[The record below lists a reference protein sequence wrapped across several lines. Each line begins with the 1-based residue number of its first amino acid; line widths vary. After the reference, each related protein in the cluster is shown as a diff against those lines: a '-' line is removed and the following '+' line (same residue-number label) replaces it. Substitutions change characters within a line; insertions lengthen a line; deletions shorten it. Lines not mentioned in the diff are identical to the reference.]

1 MTTETTTTGSSCW
14 NLKVSAEADRGGR
27 KYMEDV
33 ALVDFRREQNI
44 EYAVF
49 GIFDG
54 HGGHQAARFAKAHLM
69 NFIRQQK
76 CFWSNRS
83 DSVKK
88 AIHDGFIACHEA
100 MRKKLPNWPK
110 TALGHDCTSGSTASI
125 AIIRGNK
132 LYVAYVGDSGIVMGF
147 QKTGDQTPDTEEK
160 NQNLDL
166 ESEGTTE
173 GTISLANNPHT
184 TFCEKLSGPAYSSN
198 CNPSNRTKTNKD
210 FYYRELTTDHKP
222 ESLSEKRRI
231 IADGGGV
238 AIKNGVNRVIWK
250 REKFSGVGYD
260 RIPFLAV
267 ARSLGDLWSYNP
279 DTDRFVVSPVPDIEV
294 VDLNAVREKPRFI
307 ILASDGIWN
316 MIRPWDAV
324 YLVSSFKQRRQNGK
338 TDGSP
343 AHDLVREALMR
354 WRLRGLRADN
364 SSAVVIWLDKA
375 EGKTSSEY
383 FNKAWSSDT
392 GNSVSYTNPTETSV
406 ENQKPEI
413 LEDEDED
420 DEEISISAV
429 ELADVVPAKYPS
441 MSRMGKYAD
450 LSIPEDELAL
460 ISDDSDVNIEEEA
473 QVKTTSSSKRKNS
486 SESSPLQDNAVSSTS
501 DVQKNTDLNKS
512 IKRPSSER
520 EEDEPKRS
528 PKRQKPDEVTS
539 LGRRGSLRSNQ
550 KRLKEI
556 KSRENS
562 PMKKNLRSSKKI

>member
-1 MTTETTTTGSSCW
+1 
-14 NLKVSAEADRGGR
+14 
-27 KYMEDV
+27 
-33 ALVDFRREQNI
+33 
-44 EYAVF
+44 
-49 GIFDG
+49 
-54 HGGHQAARFAKAHLM
+54 
-69 NFIRQQK
+69 
-76 CFWSNRS
+76 
-83 DSVKK
+83 
-88 AIHDGFIACHEA
+88 
-100 MRKKLPNWPK
+100 
-110 TALGHDCTSGSTASI
+110 
-125 AIIRGNK
+125 
-132 LYVAYVGDSGIVMGF
+132 
-147 QKTGDQTPDTEEK
+147 
-160 NQNLDL
+160 
-166 ESEGTTE
+166 
-173 GTISLANNPHT
+173 
-184 TFCEKLSGPAYSSN
+184 
-198 CNPSNRTKTNKD
+198 
-210 FYYRELTTDHKP
+210 
-222 ESLSEKRRI
+222 
-231 IADGGGV
+231 
-238 AIKNGVNRVIWK
+238 
-250 REKFSGVGYD
+250 
-260 RIPFLAV
+260 
-267 ARSLGDLWSYNP
+267 
-279 DTDRFVVSPVPDIEV
+279 
-294 VDLNAVREKPRFI
+294 
-307 ILASDGIWN
+307 

-420 DEEISISAV
+420 DEEISFSAA

-441 MSRMGKYAD
+441 MTRMGKYAD

-473 QVKTTSSSKRKNS
+473 QIKTSSSKRKKS
-486 SESSPLQDNAVSSTS
+486 SEGSSPLQDNAVSSTS
-501 DVQKNTDLNKS
+501 DVKKSTDLNKS
-512 IKRPSSER
+512 VKRPSSER

-528 PKRQKPDEVTS
+528 PKRQKPEEVVAS

-562 PMKKNLRSSKKI
+562 PMKKNLRSSKKV